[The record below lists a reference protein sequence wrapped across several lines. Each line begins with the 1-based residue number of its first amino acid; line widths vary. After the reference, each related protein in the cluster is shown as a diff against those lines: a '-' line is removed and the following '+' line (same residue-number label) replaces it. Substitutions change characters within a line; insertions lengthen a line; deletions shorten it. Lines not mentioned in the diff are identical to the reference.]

1 MKSYT
6 KEIDSDTKSN
16 TVFLFTSPTCGQCKI
31 LKPRIEKI
39 AAANEAYT
47 FYEVDTSTE
56 EGMDL
61 ARKFAVSILPTAV
74 VMSQEDPTVLS
85 GAGQVSGSL
94 SKAL

>member
-39 AAANEAYT
+39 AAANEDYT
-47 FYEVDTSTE
+47 FYEVDTSAE

-74 VMSQEDPTVLS
+74 VMSKEKPLVLS